1 MKKTLFLALG
11 FTLATSLAS
20 AGTGKWELQL
30 GGGAEILASGYNPAY
45 NLGVG
50 LNVAGGYNFTENFS
64 LWLSAN
70 GYDLVPPPANA
81 TLIVDE
87 VVFSGRYTV
96 SGKGVRPYFLAGIG
110 SCVQIISNDYA
121 SLTESDLM
129 AQVGA
134 GIKIPAGNAFSL
146 FAEAKGSFIFFPGE
160 TAVGIPINAGV
171 LIGL

>member
-1 MKKTLFLALG
+1 M
-11 FTLATSLAS
+11 
-20 AGTGKWELQL
+20 
-30 GGGAEILASGYNPAY
+30 ASGYNPAY

-50 LNVAGGYNFTENFS
+50 LNIAGGYNFTENFS

-70 GYDLVPPPANA
+70 GYDLVPPPTDL
-81 TLIVDE
+81 TLLVDE

-110 SCVQIISNDYA
+110 SCVQVLSDGVNT
-121 SLTESDLM
+121 LTESDLM

-134 GIKIPAGNAFSL
+134 GIKIPAGNAFNL
-146 FAEAKGSFIFFPGE
+146 FVEAKGSFIFFPGE